1 MALEG
6 KIVLVTGAGRGIGEA
21 TAIEFAK
28 AGADVAVADID
39 AGSADETSAKIRSLG
54 RRSLA
59 VQGDLSDLAEIDSM
73 VDAVVGE
80 LGGIDVIVCSAGVT
94 RHGTLLEI
102 TEETWD
108 LMQRVNAKGTFF
120 CMQRVARRM
129 VEQGRGGR
137 IINIASTA
145 GKGFRGTS
153 SPAYAA
159 SKGAIISMTYIAA
172 HQLAAHDIT
181 VNAICPGL
189 VETQMLD
196 GMLAQRAAATGTTV
210 EELKEGLRQMV
221 PLGRLDEPEEIA
233 AMAVFL
239 ASPGARNITGQT
251 INIDGGLVMN

>member
-1 MALEG
+1 MSLEG
-6 KIVLVTGAGRGIGEA
+6 KIALVTGAGRGIGEA
-21 TAIEFAK
+21 TAIALAE
-28 AGADVAVADID
+28 AGADVAAVDIAADT
-39 AGSADETSAKIRSLG
+39 AEETSAKVRSLG
-54 RRSLA
+54 RRSVA
-59 VQGDLSDLAEIDSM
+59 VQADLSDLADIDAM
-73 VDAVVGE
+73 VDAVAGRF
-80 LGGIDVIVCSAGVT
+80 GGIDVIVSNAGVT

-120 CMQRVARRM
+120 CMQRVARKM

-137 IINIASTA
+137 IINISSTA

-189 VETQMLD
+189 VETQMLN
-196 GMLAQRAAATGTTV
+196 GMLAQRAADTGKTV
-210 EELKEGLRQMV
+210 EELKEGLKQMI

-239 ASPGARNITGQT
+239 AGPGARNITGQT